1 MCSVAYPFFK
11 TDTDKGKVKVKIRM
25 NWYSK
30 LYIGE
35 GAKPKA
41 GKIIRKLK
49 RNAGQVDIYLITL
62 ASNGQDMLDIIN
74 SAYLKQPAVRRSLP
88 MIVGIAKG
96 YEEALDLVEQMLM
109 ETHRETGGYRIVE
122 YLLQQAGQDCKNRQ
136 QRE

>member
-1 MCSVAYPFFK
+1 M
-11 TDTDKGKVKVKIRM
+11 D
-25 NWYSK
+25 WYSQ

-41 GKIIRKLK
+41 KKIIRKIK

-74 SAYLKQPAVRRSLP
+74 SAYLKQPAVRRNLP

-96 YEEALDLVEQMLM
+96 YEEAVSLVRQMLQ
-109 ETHRETGGYRIVE
+109 ETYEQTGDFRIPVYLAEKAGILIRE
-122 YLLQQAGQDCKNRQ
+122 RQ
-136 QRE
+136 QQE